1 MWMNKIISYG
11 TDIFLS
17 VFAVYLCFYYF
28 DIFFERKKNRL
39 FSLIGP
45 TIFLLWQFAISS
57 LSILPLYINIAI
69 TIAATLFMVMVT
81 YEGTLWN
88 KCVFSITFNAIWM
101 LMETLC
107 NYILMIYCEKYAMVQ
122 PVGSFISKGFFL
134 LVIILLK
141 KVFTDDEIRELP
153 ARYSIMLVLIPTGSI
168 YIMNNIFML
177 GFKTNNNHSRF
188 NSAVTA
194 ILLVGMN
201 ILIFYIYM
209 QLADDLQLRR
219 MTSVYEQQL
228 DLCEHHRQEQEMSIM
243 QVRDI
248 KHNMKNNLI
257 AILAYAENGK
267 YDKMIEF
274 IHETMGDGKIA
285 IKDVSNSGNIVI
297 DSLIGYWYVTA
308 KKKGIKFS
316 IDICIPM
323 SMTFKGADISLILG
337 NLLENAVEAAQNAE
351 GVRYINTKI
360 KYDKN
365 NLFLFVANSY
375 SGTLLKSKN
384 GKLQSKR
391 SDSKNHGIGL
401 ASVYRTVAKYHG
413 TVVIE
418 DSVPERFKIQVLLYG
433 A

>member
-1 MWMNKIISYG
+1 
-11 TDIFLS
+11 
-17 VFAVYLCFYYF
+17 
-28 DIFFERKKNRL
+28 
-39 FSLIGP
+39 
-45 TIFLLWQFAISS
+45 
-57 LSILPLYINIAI
+57 
-69 TIAATLFMVMVT
+69 
-81 YEGTLWN
+81 
-88 KCVFSITFNAIWM
+88 
-101 LMETLC
+101 
-107 NYILMIYCEKYAMVQ
+107 
-122 PVGSFISKGFFL
+122 
-134 LVIILLK
+134 
-141 KVFTDDEIRELP
+141 
-153 ARYSIMLVLIPTGSI
+153 
-168 YIMNNIFML
+168 
-177 GFKTNNNHSRF
+177 
-188 NSAVTA
+188 
-194 ILLVGMN
+194 
-201 ILIFYIYM
+201 
-209 QLADDLQLRR
+209 
-219 MTSVYEQQL
+219 
-228 DLCEHHRQEQEMSIM
+228 
-243 QVRDI
+243 
-248 KHNMKNNLI
+248 
-257 AILAYAENGK
+257 
-267 YDKMIEF
+267 
-274 IHETMGDGKIA
+274 MGDGKIA

-384 GKLQSKR
+384 GKLQSKK